1 MKKAVKITLAAI
13 AGLLAAVILT
23 VGGYV
28 LYVVCQYSRIEDNFA
43 LEVYNN
49 VEKSADKDTFKIVT
63 YNVGFGAYA
72 PDFSFFMDSGKMKD
86 GTEVAGTGSK
96 AKDKATVIKNT
107 EGAAST
113 VASVDADFIFLQ
125 EVDVQSTRARGVN
138 QLEKFFGTLKDSA
151 YVYAENFHSAY
162 LMYPLHDP
170 HGKTN
175 AGIVTFSRYKIASS
189 VRRSFPVDNGF
200 PTKFFDL
207 DRCFSVSRIPLDG
220 AREGRELVLINA
232 HLSAYDEGGTIRAKQ
247 LEMLGSVL
255 KDERDKGNYVVAGG
269 DFNHDIASAYA
280 ALEGKDSLTYF
291 PSNQEI
297 PEWVYRLKDEDL
309 PDGFKLVAALNCATC
324 RSTDMPY
331 TPGENY
337 SVVLDGF
344 IVSDN
349 VSVIARENIDTGF
362 EYSDHNP
369 ATMTFKLIL

>member
-1 MKKAVKITLAAI
+1 MKKSVKITLAAI
-13 AGLLAAVILT
+13 GGLLALIILIA
-23 VGGYV
+23 GGYV
-28 LYVVCQYSRIEDNFA
+28 LYVVCQYSRIEDNYA
-43 LEVYNN
+43 LEVKNN
-49 VEKSADKDTFKIVT
+49 AEMLADKDTFKIVT

-86 GTEVAGTGSK
+86 GTAVSGKNSK

-107 EGAAST
+107 DGAANT
-113 VASVDADFIFLQ
+113 VYGAGADFVFLQ
-125 EVDVQSTRARGVN
+125 EVDVKSTRARGVN
-138 QLEKFFGTLKDSA
+138 QLERFTEKISDSA

-162 LMYPLHDP
+162 LMYPFNDP

-175 AGIVTFSRYKIASS
+175 AGIVTFSKYKVESS

-207 DRCFSVSRIPLDG
+207 DRCFSVSRIPLSG
-220 AREGRELVLINA
+220 EREGKQLVLINA
-232 HLSAYDEGGTIRAKQ
+232 HLSAYDEGGTIRARQ
-247 LEMLGSVL
+247 LEMLGGVL
-255 KDERDKGNYVVAGG
+255 KEERDKGNYVVAGG

-280 ALEGKDSLTYF
+280 ALEDKDSLTYF
-291 PSNQEI
+291 PSEQEI

-331 TPGENY
+331 TAGKNY

-349 VSVIARENIDTGF
+349 VGVIARENIDTGF

-369 ATMTFKLIL
+369 ATMTFSLI